1 MKPTSLFRSVLLLSA
16 CILAGCHKDDNGP
29 APPPDKNCR
38 IAVATSKTGATT
50 ITYTLSYDNDGRI
63 SKISMDDFYKTH
75 YQFNYVQGQ
84 FTRDGYSDHWNGQL
98 TSQLRAELNS
108 MGLPT
113 SIVEKRYDYTPS
125 GQPPKLMSTAT
136 TTYEYNSKGELQLST
151 LKEEYIARP
160 ANNTT
165 STTTY
170 TWANGNVVKQEIAG
184 GSAATFEY
192 YMDKPAQKGGAV
204 SFDNLM
210 NYGVN
215 PINNKNLIKALT
227 DGATIINV
235 NYNYDETGKIKTTTL
250 SGSTAAASQEVR
262 YQYSCN

>member
-16 CILAGCHKDDNGP
+16 CILGSCHKDDNGP

-38 IAVATSKTGATT
+38 IAVATSKSGAST

-63 SKISMDDFYKTH
+63 SKISSDDFYKMH

-98 TSQLRAELNS
+98 TNQLRAELNS

-113 SIVEKRYDYTPS
+113 LVVEKRYDYTPS
-125 GQPPKLMSTAT
+125 GQPPKLAAT
-136 TTYEYNSKGELQLST
+136 VTSTYEYNSKGELQLST
-151 LKEEYIARP
+151 QKTEYVSNP
-160 ANNTT
+160 AGNSSGTL
-165 STTTY
+165 TY
-170 TWANGNVVKQEIAG
+170 TWANGNVVKQEASG
-184 GSAATFEY
+184 GQMASFEY
-192 YMDKPAQKGGAV
+192 YTDRPAQKGGAV

-210 NYGVN
+210 STGVN
-215 PINNKNLIKALT
+215 PINNKNLVKSLT
-227 DGATIINV
+227 DGTTIVNV
-235 NYNYDETGKIKTTTL
+235 NYDYDDTGKIKTTTL
-250 SGSTAAASQEVR
+250 TASTASLNRETR